1 MSRLRMAAIATL
13 AMLILSGAPGTPAA
27 LAQTGAGRVYVANSF
42 SDTVAVMD
50 PATNTVIATV
60 PVGDNPVALAM
71 TPDGTRVYVA
81 NEMGNTVSVIDTA
94 TNAVVATVPV
104 GNGPTDVKVTPDGR
118 EVWVANAYGSGV
130 SVIDT
135 ATNAVVATVPVGV
148 GPSAIA
154 FSPDGSRAYVT
165 LATDSLAVVD
175 TATRTVITTVP
186 VGHSPHAVEVLPD
199 GSRIYVAD
207 SVGGVRVVDATTLTV
222 VATIAIGGVPQSL
235 AVHPDGTR
243 VYVGTQ
249 SFVAMIDTA
258 TDTVVDTAALD
269 SSQAVAVSPAGDRLY
284 VTTVA
289 ERVTVLDP
297 ATLDVV
303 VPGVFV
309 GLWPKA
315 IETGTLRQPVIGG
328 STWYGSGTKSR
339 SGPAGSTVSLY
350 AVGAASSVPYRLVL
364 SRTPACA
371 DLVAYLNPTTVSA
384 GGNGLIG
391 TVRGT
396 IPAGT
401 PAGTYWI
408 CFRHT
413 AGATATGVVSFTVS

>member
-1 MSRLRMAAIATL
+1 MLRVRPLVIVTLVALALFGVPVAT
-13 AMLILSGAPGTPAA
+13 
-27 LAQTGAGRVYVANSF
+27 AQTGTGRVYVANAV

-50 PATNTVIATV
+50 DSNTVIATV
-60 PVGDNPVALAM
+60 PVGDRPIALDM

-81 NEMGNTVSVIDTA
+81 NEGSDTVSVLDTA
-94 TNAVVATVPV
+94 TNGVVATVPV
-104 GNGPTDVKVTPDGR
+104 GDRPSDVQVTPDGR
-118 EVWVANAYGSGV
+118 EVWVANAGTPAV

-135 ATNAVVATVPVGV
+135 ATNTVTGTEPLGF
-148 GPSAIA
+148 GQHGIA

-165 LATDSLAVVD
+165 LANDTMAVVD
-175 TATRTVITTVP
+175 TATRTLITTTGF

-199 GSRIYVAD
+199 GSKIYVAD
-207 SVGGVRVVDATTLTV
+207 SVMSVRVVDAATLAV
-222 VATIAIGGVPQSL
+222 VKTIPIGGHVTSL

-243 VYVGTQ
+243 VYAGTQ
-249 SFVAMIDTA
+249 SYVTTIDTA
-258 TDTVVDTAALD
+258 TDTVIDTAELRGPN
-269 SSQAVAVSPAGDRLY
+269 AVAVSPAGDRLY
-284 VTTVA
+284 TTVLS

-309 GLWPKA
+309 GIGPQDIVA
-315 IETGTLRQPVIGG
+315 GRLRPPVIGG
-328 STWYGSGTKSR
+328 STWYSSGAKSR
-339 SGPAGSTVSLY
+339 VGPAGSTVALY
-350 AVGAASSVPYRLVL
+350 AVGALVGVPYRLVL

-371 DLVAYLNPTTVSA
+371 DLVAYVNPTTVVA
-384 GGNGLIG
+384 GPNGIIG

-401 PAGTYWI
+401 PAGTYWV
-408 CFRHT
+408 CFRHS